1 MRKDITGI
9 LLICMLALGIQSCDT
24 KEEPIPAYIQVDS
37 ISLSTSSEYGSNSQ
51 DINDLW
57 VYVDNKYIGTYE
69 IPFKIPVLPTGD
81 VNVALETGI
90 RDNGQGLFRVIY
102 PFYNSF
108 SMDTLLPEAGVIK
121 LYPEYEYETHCLIP
135 MLEDF
140 EGLGNSFEKTPNSD
154 TSLMTVMDSMSFED
168 HSGYIALDAERT
180 QVDIRTSLTYD
191 LPRDSKVYL
200 EIDYYCE
207 ENLTVGLFGLEVSD
221 GAYVDVRYPIL
232 TLTPTDNWR
241 KVYVNLTDQI
251 ANSPYSS
258 AYRVFFSA
266 EKTEKTEGTTARIYL
281 DNIKLIHY

>member
-1 MRKDITGI
+1 MRKDLTGI

-57 VYVDNKYIGTYE
+57 VYVDNQYVGTYE
-69 IPFKIPVLPTGD
+69 IPFKVPVLPTGE
-81 VNVALETGI
+81 VNIALETGI

-102 PFYNSF
+102 PFYSSF
-108 SMDTLLPEAGVIK
+108 SIDTLLPEAGVITLNPQYK
-121 LYPEYEYETHCLIP
+121 YEDHCVIP
-135 MLEDF
+135 LLEDF
-140 EGLGNSFEKTPNSD
+140 EGLGNSFEKTPSSD
-154 TSLMTVMDSMSFED
+154 TSLMTVIDSMSFEG
-168 HSGYIALDAERT
+168 HSGYIVLDAEHP
-180 QVDIRTSLTYD
+180 QVDIRTSLNYE

-207 ENLTVGLFGLEVSD
+207 EYLAVGLFGHEVSD
-221 GAYVDVRYPIL
+221 GTYIDVRYPIL
-232 TLTPTDNWR
+232 TLKPTENWR

-258 AYRVFFSA
+258 AYRIFFSA
-266 EKTEKTEGTTARIYL
+266 EKTDLTEGKNARFYL
-281 DNIKLIHY
+281 DNIKMIHY